1 MEVIFDH
8 STDSKNAK
16 LCQYTL
22 QKPDNKDLRSALLVQ
37 LKVKFN
43 FQTLI
48 SNWKSDIRTVEV
60 LEITSDD
67 LVGKRIKAYI
77 WHLYNSFKKSDT

>member
-16 LCQYTL
+16 LYQYTL
-22 QKPDNKDLRSALLVQ
+22 QKPDNKDLRFKISTIL
-37 LKVKFN
+37 KFN

-48 SNWKSDIRTVEV
+48 SNWKSDIRTVKV
-60 LEITSDD
+60 LEISSDD
-67 LVGKRIKAYI
+67 LIGKRIKAYI
-77 WHLYNSFKKSDT
+77 YWHLYNSFKKSDT